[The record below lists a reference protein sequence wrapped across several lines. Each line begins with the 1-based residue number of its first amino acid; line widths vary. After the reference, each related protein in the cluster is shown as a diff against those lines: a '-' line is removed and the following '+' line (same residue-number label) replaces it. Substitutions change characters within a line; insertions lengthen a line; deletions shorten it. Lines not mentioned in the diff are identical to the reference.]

1 MPRPTG
7 LPACRPRGFTLIEVC
22 LALAV
27 VGILAA
33 VAWPSQQAQLQRAR
47 RMDAIGALTR
57 LQLAQEQFRLRHGR
71 YSAKLDGL
79 AAARSPEGLYQL
91 AVADAATDTVT
102 LIARARA
109 DGPQHGDREC
119 RELTL
124 HLNQGLADA
133 GPHGHCWNR

>member
-1 MPRPTG
+1 MPRPPA

-27 VGILAA
+27 LGILAA

-47 RMDAIGALTR
+47 RMDAISALTR
-57 LQLAQEQFRLRHGR
+57 LQMAQEQYRLRHGR
-71 YSAKLDGL
+71 YSAELNGL
-79 AAARSPEGLYQL
+79 AASRSPEGLYQL
-91 AVADAATDTVT
+91 AVADAAADTVT

-109 DGPQHGDREC
+109 DGPQQSDRDC

-133 GPHGHCWNR
+133 GPHGRCWNR

>member
-1 MPRPTG
+1 MPRPPG
-7 LPACRPRGFTLIEVC
+7 QPACRPRGFTLIEIC
-22 LALAV
+22 LTLAV

-47 RMDAIGALTR
+47 RMDAIGALTK
-57 LQLAQEQFRLRHGR
+57 LQLAQEQYRLRHGR
-71 YSAKLDGL
+71 YSAELTGL
-79 AAARSPEGLYQL
+79 ASGRSPEGLYLL
-91 AVADAATDTVT
+91 AIADADADRVK

-109 DGPQHGDREC
+109 DGPQQGDREC

-133 GPHGHCWNR
+133 GPDGRCWNR

>member
-1 MPRPTG
+1 MSRPPAP
-7 LPACRPRGFTLIEVC
+7 PACRPRGFTLIEVC

-27 VGILAA
+27 LGILAA

-47 RMDAIGALTR
+47 RMDAISALTR
-57 LQLAQEQFRLRHGR
+57 LQMAQEQYRLRHGR
-71 YSAKLDGL
+71 YSAELTGL
-79 AAARSPEGLYQL
+79 AASRSPEGLYLL
-91 AVADAATDTVT
+91 AVADAAADSVT

-109 DGPQHGDREC
+109 DGPQQSDRDC

-133 GPHGHCWNR
+133 GPHGRCWNR